1 MFKSKGSS
9 VDLSIPL
16 GYGYQCWPDY
26 DKGWRYGYVFLTEDF
41 EKLTE
46 DMEMYY
52 VKSKQLEKVAGVI
65 YKRNKPLYNHLYG
78 TKRETIKEFTQQVDG
93 ILWMNGAYLSNSL
106 RER

>member
-52 VKSKQLEKVAGVI
+52 VKSKQLEKVAAEFYEI
-65 YKRNKPLYNHLYG
+65 NENSFLG
-78 TKRETIKEFTQQVDG
+78 TTKKEYVKNITQAIDISLQY
-93 ILWMNGAYLSNSL
+93 NGAYLSNYL
-106 RER
+106 RDR